1 MLQYFYVF
9 LLFALFV
16 LPKIL
21 QRFKI
26 PGAITCFVLG
36 TVAAANWVYVAQ
48 DSTIQFLATLGIVSL
63 FLFAGLDVE
72 MRELAQNRR
81 VLLQHVG
88 IQAAGLAI
96 VTVLGKLVFG
106 LEPRAAVLVGLALV
120 TPSAGFILDSLA
132 RYDLSEQARFWIK
145 TKAIASELV
154 ALAILFVTLQSESA
168 QSLLGSTL
176 VLAGIV
182 ALLPLLFLGF
192 ARFVL
197 PHAPRSEFA
206 FVMMLA
212 VSGGVATYQ
221 LGVYYLVGAF
231 IVGVVAQ
238 RLRQKMPNMD
248 SERMLLTVEAFA
260 SLFVPFYFFH
270 AGSKVRPSDLGI
282 ASISLG
288 VALFVVGV
296 VVRVVPG
303 WWHRRVVLGETLRE
317 TMDVQLPMLPTL
329 VFTLVIAGILRER
342 FGIGDVL
349 FGALITYT
357 ILTSIVPGL
366 LLRRPLPEPDEELRE
381 DERHTASL

>member
-1 MLQYFYVF
+1 M
-9 LLFALFV
+9 
-16 LPKIL
+16 
-21 QRFKI
+21 
-26 PGAITCFVLG
+26 
-36 TVAAANWVYVAQ
+36 
-48 DSTIQFLATLGIVSL
+48 
-63 FLFAGLDVE
+63 
-72 MRELAQNRR
+72 
-81 VLLQHVG
+81 
-88 IQAAGLAI
+88 
-96 VTVLGKLVFG
+96 
-106 LEPRAAVLVGLALV
+106 
-120 TPSAGFILDSLA
+120 
-132 RYDLSEQARFWIK
+132 
-145 TKAIASELV
+145 
-154 ALAILFVTLQSESA
+154 TLQSESA